1 MVVATPIGSDLAVVA
16 TSIASEPV
24 LISLFVLFVMLAHLL
39 PHRLPAAIERRRH
52 GLLSLAGGV
61 SIVYAFVHLFPEI
74 DHRRETIEGLDL
86 LGVTL
91 VSEHIYL
98 VAFVGLTLFY
108 GLERLASTAGATSR
122 DRDDSPSGT
131 AVFAAHVGGF
141 SLYNAV
147 IGYAIV
153 RGETGAESVFLFT
166 IAMALH
172 LFGNDQAMHE
182 HHPHLYARYGRFV
195 LAAAVAL
202 GALVGA
208 VVAFDPGV
216 YTVALSLLTGGI
228 VFNAIKNELP
238 QTRDGRF
245 WAFAVGA
252 GIYGTLLVSL

>member
-1 MVVATPIGSDLAVVA
+1 MVVVVPSADPGSVLAG
-16 TSIASEPV
+16 
-24 LISLFVLFVMLAHLL
+24 LFVLTVALAHLL
-39 PHRLPAAIERRRH
+39 PHQFPEAIERRRH

-98 VAFVGLTLFY
+98 VAFVGLSLFY
-108 GLERLASTAGATSR
+108 GLERLASTAGTTSR
-122 DRDDSPSGT
+122 DRGDSPPGAT
-131 AVFAAHVGGF
+131 VFAAHVGGF
-141 SLYNAV
+141 SIYNAV

-202 GALVGA
+202 GALIGA
-208 VVAFDPGV
+208 VVVFDPGV

-238 QTRDGRF
+238 RTRDSRF

-252 GIYGTLLVSL
+252 GIYGAILVSL